1 MSPNPILRR
10 AAVLLITAGLT
21 FGLFLA
27 APRVQGE
34 DDVTAQEP
42 YVQAVGL
49 LEKWLQQE
57 VEAKR
62 LPSLSIALV
71 DGQRVVWSRGFG
83 FQDAERKKRATGD
96 TIYRAGSVSKPVTAI
111 ALMLLVQMGLIDLD
125 APVTDYLPD
134 FKPRN
139 PFNKKITLR
148 QMLSHHSGLVRE
160 TPVGNYF
167 DTTNPPLAKMVESL
181 N

>member
-1 MSPNPILRR
+1 MSPKALNYVLGVALPL
-10 AAVLLITAGLT
+10 AATVLLARE
-21 FGLFLA
+21 
-27 APRVQGE
+27 PVH
-34 DDVTAQEP
+34 DDPAAQEP
-42 YVQAVGL
+42 YVQATGL

-71 DGQRVVWSRGFG
+71 DDQRVVWSRGFG
-83 FQDAERKKRATGD
+83 FADPKKQNRATGD
-96 TIYRAGSVSKPVTAI
+96 TIYRVGSVSKPVTALAI
-111 ALMLLVQMGLIDLD
+111 MLLVQMGLIDLD
-125 APVTDYLPD
+125 APITDYLPE

-139 PFNKKITLR
+139 PSGKKITLR

-167 DTTNPPLAKMVESL
+167 D
-181 N
+181 